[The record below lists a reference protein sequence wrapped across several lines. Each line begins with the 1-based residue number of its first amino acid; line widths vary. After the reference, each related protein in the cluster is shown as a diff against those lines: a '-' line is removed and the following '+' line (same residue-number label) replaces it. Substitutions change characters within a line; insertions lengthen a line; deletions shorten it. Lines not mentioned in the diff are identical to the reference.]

1 MNWFGDSWDA
11 PVNAPAAKVE
21 TPAGI
26 ERGHSG
32 ERVAIGE
39 TPHLYVNRGAVPVVG
54 FHGSRPPDLR
64 STGWALRGQ
73 LT

>member
-1 MNWFGDSWDA
+1 MNWFGDSGDA

-26 ERGHSG
+26 ECGRCR

-39 TPHLYVNRGAVPVVG
+39 TPPRQYISRGAMPAVG
-54 FHGSRPPDLR
+54 YRGSRPPLSDLR
-64 STGWALRGQ
+64 VGRISSS
-73 LT
+73 